1 MGRVL
6 LFTLLVGAV
15 AFSGCTDEQFIGEDG
30 FIAFALTDTTPAF
43 VEGEEES
50 LFLVEER
57 IELPVRVPSD
67 TQMAELV
74 SGAGEVAIPFARL
87 PWVQRHDYEI
97 EVDYVLINLDDSRS
111 SVDVVINGFN
121 EFHEYLPGVIFDDDE
136 IIPEFAQWERFI
148 VLEPLERRFGTIRE
162 EEFDEIAVDLA
173 TVVNGVSNANQIVH
187 PNNHSSTDRRS
198 QEFIPEVI
206 PALTGLRVGL
216 RATSTSNVVIE
227 ITVRVRDVSSRIVS
241 PANAWEL
248 PVPELFLPSSVMVV
262 EP

>member
-1 MGRVL
+1 MRRLG
-6 LFTLLVGAV
+6 LFILLVGVV

-57 IELPVRVPSD
+57 VELPIRVPSD
-67 TQMAELV
+67 TQMADLV
-74 SGAGEVAIPFARL
+74 SGAGDVTIPFARL
-87 PWVQRHDYEI
+87 PWVERHDYEL
-97 EVDYVLINLDDSRS
+97 ELDYVLINLDDSSS
-111 SVDVVINGFN
+111 SVDLVVNGFN
-121 EFHEYLPGVIFDDDE
+121 EFHEYFPGVIFDDDE

-173 TVVNGVSNANQIVH
+173 TVVNGVTNPNQTVH
-187 PNNHSSTDRRS
+187 PDNHSSTDRRS
-198 QEFIPEVI
+198 QDFIPEVI
-206 PALTGLRVGL
+206 PALTGVRVGL
-216 RATSTSNVVIE
+216 RATGTSNVVIE

-241 PANAWEL
+241 PGNAWEL
-248 PVPELFLPSSVMVV
+248 PVPELFLPSSVAMV
-262 EP
+262 EL